1 MMESESL
8 LAFVTPRTEPPGLE
22 ITVNFGMFSG
32 RAATPAEIDALA
44 EALLPYVGEVT
55 IVAEERHEIS
65 RSVEASVHQVRVEV
79 AEENIPDSDLTDALQ
94 RRIVEAAERWAETC
108 IADRH
113 AEITEI

>member
-1 MMESESL
+1 MESAGL
-8 LAFVTPRTEPPGLE
+8 LAFVTPRAEPPGLE

-65 RSVEASVHQVRVEV
+65 RAVEASVHQVRVEIGQDNV
-79 AEENIPDSDLTDALQ
+79 PDGDLSEALE
-94 RRIVEAAERWAETC
+94 RRLVEASERWAEAC

-113 AEITEI
+113 AEVSEL

>member
-1 MMESESL
+1 MDAEHL
-8 LAFVTPRTEPPGLE
+8 LAFVTPIHEPPGLE

-65 RSVEASVHQVRVEV
+65 REVEASVHQVRVEV
-79 AEENIPDSDLTDALQ
+79 ANDNIPEGDLTETLE
-94 RRIVEAAERWAETC
+94 RRLVDAAERWAEAC

-113 AEITEI
+113 AEVSEL